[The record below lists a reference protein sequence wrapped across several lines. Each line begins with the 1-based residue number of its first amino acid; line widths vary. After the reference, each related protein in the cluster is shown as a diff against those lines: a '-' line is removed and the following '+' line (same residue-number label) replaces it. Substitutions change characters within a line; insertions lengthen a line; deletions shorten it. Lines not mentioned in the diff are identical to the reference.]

1 MAATDSYTGGDGRLS
16 PLSTPSATRAVLE
29 AHGIGTKYT
38 FGQNFLV
45 NDDVLKKIIALAEV
59 DEADRV
65 LEVGPGIGTLTIA
78 LLKHAASVIAIERDP
93 DLPAV
98 LADTLHPWRDK
109 FALIEKDALDVTEGD
124 IVSAASTVAE
134 FGGISGGAHQ
144 ASSAAKF
151 TSTMVEPGGD
161 TGCPDRAS
169 SAANETA
176 QWAVSQSED
185 CLSESG
191 YPVAPP
197 QEDLQLSLPDKLVAN
212 LPYAVAATVVLDYFE
227 NFPFLDSATI
237 MVQKEVADRMAA
249 AVGTKNYGA
258 YTVKLGLHAEPA
270 GRFPVGPGNFF
281 PPPRVDSA
289 VIRLNR
295 RVPLM
300 ADGAPATP
308 EVIAAAAL
316 MADAAFTN
324 RRKTIANSCKTYFS
338 GRGSLLL
345 GASGSSAGLRAV
357 DGALSGGVGGA
368 FVLDGADIVD
378 HLPAIFDAAAID
390 PRRRGE
396 TLTQQEFLALGAA
409 LLKEATV

>member
-1 MAATDSYTGGDGRLS
+1 MAATDSYAGGDGRLS

-38 FGQNFLV
+38 LGQNFLV
-45 NDDVLKKIIALAEV
+45 NDDVLKKIIVLAEV
-59 DEADRV
+59 GEADRI

-78 LLKHAASVIAIERDP
+78 LLKHAASVVAIERDP

-109 FALIEKDALDVTEGD
+109 FALIEKDALDVTGDD
-124 IVSAASTVAE
+124 IVAAMA
-134 FGGISGGAHQ
+134 GIGA
-144 ASSAAKF
+144 
-151 TSTMVEPGGD
+151 D
-161 TGCPDRAS
+161 TGCLDRAS

-185 CLSESG
+185 CLSESR
-191 YPVAPP
+191 YRVAVP
-197 QEDLQLSLPDKLVAN
+197 QEEPQLSLPNKLVAN

-227 NFPFLDSATI
+227 NFPFLDSATV

-316 MADAAFTN
+316 VADAAFAN

-368 FVLDGADIVD
+368 FVLDGGDIVD

>member
-38 FGQNFLV
+38 LGQNFLV
-45 NDDVLKKIIALAEV
+45 NDDVLKKIIVLAEV
-59 DEADRV
+59 GEADRI

-78 LLKHAASVIAIERDP
+78 LLKHAASVVAIERDP

-109 FALIEKDALDVTEGD
+109 FALIEKDALDVTGDD
-124 IVSAASTVAE
+124 IVAAMAE
-134 FGGISGGAHQ
+134 IGA
-144 ASSAAKF
+144 
-151 TSTMVEPGGD
+151 D
-161 TGCPDRAS
+161 TGCLDRAS

-185 CLSESG
+185 CLSESR
-191 YPVAPP
+191 YRVAVP
-197 QEDLQLSLPDKLVAN
+197 QEEPQLSLPNKLVAN

-227 NFPFLDSATI
+227 NFPFLDSATV

-308 EVIAAAAL
+308 EVTAAAAL
-316 MADAAFTN
+316 IADAAFAN

-396 TLTQQEFLALGAA
+396 TLTQQEFLALGTA